1 MGIKNLYNVC
11 AYNPLFYHQ
20 MNRGLFTIKPIWFVL
35 FKSYFWPVLENKL
48 QLMTLTQTII
58 IAIIE
63 GITEFLPISSTGH
76 MILASSLMKIHED
89 DFVKTFEIAIQLGAI
104 MAIVLMYIKRFFQ
117 GITIYLKLA
126 TAFVPTAIVGFF
138 AYSFIKA
145 YLFNPII
152 VAISLIVGGIVL
164 ILIDKKV
171 VGMKSQTD
179 VLENITYKNAF
190 FIGLIQCFSMIPG
203 VSRAA
208 ATIIGGVFNG
218 LDKKQAT
225 EFSFLLAVPTMFAA
239 SSYDLLK
246 TPVIFTKHD
255 YFLLVVGF
263 IIAMITAWIA
273 VKIFLRI
280 VENFG
285 FKYFGYYRI
294 VIGVVFLLVLL

>member
-1 MGIKNLYNVC
+1 
-11 AYNPLFYHQ
+11 
-20 MNRGLFTIKPIWFVL
+20 
-35 FKSYFWPVLENKL
+35 
-48 QLMTLTQTII
+48 MTLIQSII

-89 DFVKTFEIAIQLGAI
+89 DFVKTFEISIQLGAI
-104 MAIVLMYIKRFFQ
+104 MAIVFMYIKRFLQ

-126 TAFVPTAIVGFF
+126 IAFIPTAIVGFF

-145 YLFNPII
+145 YLFNPVI
-152 VAISLIVGGIVL
+152 VAVSLIVGGIIL
-164 ILIDKKV
+164 ILIDRKV
-171 VGMKSQTD
+171 VSRKSQTD

-239 SSYDLLK
+239 SGYDLLK
-246 TPVIFTKHD
+246 TPVVFTNHEII
-255 YFLLVVGF
+255 LLSIGF
-263 IIAMITAWIA
+263 IIAMVTAWIA
-273 VKIFLRI
+273 VKIFIKL
-280 VENFG
+280 VENYG

-294 VIGVVFLLVLL
+294 IIGIIFLLVLL